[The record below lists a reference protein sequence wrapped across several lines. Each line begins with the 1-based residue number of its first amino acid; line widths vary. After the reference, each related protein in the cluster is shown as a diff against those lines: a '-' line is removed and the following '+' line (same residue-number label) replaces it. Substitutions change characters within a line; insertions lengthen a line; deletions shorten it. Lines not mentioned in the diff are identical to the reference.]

1 MSKLFDAPPPAAFSS
16 LAVATGNQADS
27 RGSLISVDSNLS
39 NSDRNSE
46 KMDGCEKV
54 RTIRRSARPR
64 SRRVLHRCYANA
76 RPNCLRRGNCKSGV
90 AVCVCWQFARP
101 QSLIGYGSRCDKLD
115 QAETRSLLM
124 CFLHIMK
131 TISEGM
137 KLPERDFFFHA
148 AFAFYHMFES
158 GRSLLRL

>member
-1 MSKLFDAPPPAAFSS
+1 M
-16 LAVATGNQADS
+16 ATGNQADS

-54 RTIRRSARPR
+54 RNEEQAWDT
-64 SRRVLHRCYANA
+64 
-76 RPNCLRRGNCKSGV
+76 KEGV
-90 AVCVCWQFARP
+90 AKLCKRDVALVCCQFARP

-131 TISEGM
+131 TISEGT
-137 KLPERDFFFHA
+137 KLPER
-148 AFAFYHMFES
+148 
-158 GRSLLRL
+158 LT